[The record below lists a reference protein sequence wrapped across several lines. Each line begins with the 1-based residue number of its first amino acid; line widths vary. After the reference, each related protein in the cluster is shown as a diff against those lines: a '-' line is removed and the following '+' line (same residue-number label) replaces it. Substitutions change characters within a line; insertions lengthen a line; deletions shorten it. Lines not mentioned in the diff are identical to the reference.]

1 MKKIW
6 SAVTVVLLTAVSA
19 GVIVYGSSVSD
30 RKIDTSG
37 KTIVEAAEEIMFNLN
52 T

>member
-37 KTIVEAAEEIMFNLN
+37 NLRRPLRRKWSA
-52 T
+52 